1 MKKFFMLIAALA
13 SFATVQAEDVVS
25 VVPQDVKL
33 GANGWE
39 DTSTLSVNL
48 NNDTRK
54 VNIITMELL
63 LPKGIEFDMSYDDAE
78 NGYACDCD
86 ENNSRFQFKNG
97 PKVNKTGHTVAYNR
111 IGEEGDMIL
120 YKLVMSQ
127 GTNLTP
133 IQGTSGKIFDI
144 YYTCDANMT
153 PGYYP
158 IIVRKAELIDA
169 SNETKIDVPAATSY
183 VKVGNPENATLA
195 LEGEVPSFVNEAL
208 ASETAIGTLDLTKA
222 TASNGTFTYVD
233 GRKVIA
239 PEGLKGKVAY
249 KRSVSGLASICLPF
263 AADLK
268 AYTYT
273 EMAGE
278 YAIFDEVSNLAANTP
293 AIVNANIDIT
303 VADAT
308 IGSVEGK
315 TINSGYYL
323 KGGKLCKVNGSAKIA
338 PLRGCWDITAPVKG
352 FKFNDAD
359 AILTVD
365 ANANEDIF
373 NLNGVKLNKAQRG
386 VNIIGG
392 KKVMK

>member
-1 MKKFFMLIAALA
+1 MKRFLFTVVAAFAALGVKA
-13 SFATVQAEDVVS
+13 QNELA
-25 VVPQDVKL
+25 VVPTTIPEEGTYVLVD
-33 GANGWE
+33 
-39 DTSTLSVNL
+39 L
-48 NNDTRK
+48 NNKETSGK
-54 VNIITMELL
+54 VIVMEIDIVWPEGWTIDKPSITH
-63 LPKGIEFDMSYDDAE
+63 KDVRARFADYDE
-78 NGYACDCD
+78 D
-86 ENNSRFQFKNG
+86 EEAWIS
-97 PKVNKTGHTVAYNR
+97 PWSVAYNPQDDGSVKYGFSGGNTR
-111 IGEEGDMIL
+111 PLSGGSGHIMRV
-120 YKLVMSQ
+120 KVTPPA
-127 GTNLTP
+127 GT
-133 IQGTSGKIFDI
+133 
-144 YYTCDANMT
+144 A

-158 IIVRKAELIDA
+158 VKVC
-169 SNETKIDVPAATSY
+169 NTSY
-183 VKVGNPENATLA
+183 IACSGDAGSEVWTGENISYLKVGEPEGCTFVA
-195 LEGEVPSFVNEAL
+195 GEKIPSFVNEAL
-208 ASETAIGTLDLTKA
+208 ASETGISTLDLSKVT
-222 TASNGTFTYVD
+222 TSNGTFTYVD

-249 KRSVSGLASICLPF
+249 KREVSGLASVCLPF
-263 AADLK
+263 EADLK
-268 AYTYT
+268 AYTYSS
-273 EMAGE
+273 MAGE

-323 KGGKLCKVNGSAKIA
+323 KGGNLCKVNGSAKIA

>member
-1 MKKFFMLIAALA
+1 MKKTFFAALLSCFAFTA
-13 SFATVQAEDVVS
+13 SYAEDIIQIEPVKMATNVDIDSEECGQFVLTVTSDRVS
-25 VVPQDVKL
+25 ELTGIGLDLYMPNAL
-33 GANGWE
+33 G
-39 DTSTLSVNL
+39 
-48 NNDTRK
+48 
-54 VNIITMELL
+54 
-63 LPKGIEFDMSYDDAE
+63 
-78 NGYACDCD
+78 
-86 ENNSRFQFKNG
+86 FKNTYIYEG
-97 PKVNKTGHTVAYNR
+97 DVLPFTTDKRGNKTYKHTISLEPCEPGLQDMEGYTRYLLKVFSTSGAALLE
-111 IGEEGDMIL
+111 GEENSLIYLDLG
-120 YKLVMSQ
+120 S
-127 GTNLTP
+127 
-133 IQGTSGKIFDI
+133 TSEGI
-144 YYTCDANMT
+144 
-153 PGYYP
+153 YP
-158 IIVRKAELIDA
+158 IILKNIKLAISATENVAV
-169 SNETKIDVPAATSY
+169 VPVSTSY
-183 VKVGNPENATLA
+183 VVVGNPTNADLA
-195 LEGEVPSFVNEAL
+195 LEGTIPSFVNEAL

-249 KRSVSGLASICLPF
+249 KREVSGLASICLPF
-263 AADLK
+263 AADIK
-268 AYTYT
+268 AYTYSN
-273 EMAGE
+273 MAGE

-323 KGGKLCKVNGSAKIA
+323 KGGNLCKVNGSAKIA

>member
-1 MKKFFMLIAALA
+1 MKKIFILLLTAF
-13 SFATVQAEDVVS
+13 SC
-25 VVPQDVKL
+25 L
-33 GANGWE
+33 GAMADSELQVLPFKAVANDGNPEWDSYLE
-39 DTSTLSVNL
+39 ITLE
-48 NNDTRK
+48 ND
-54 VNIITMELL
+54 VNIAGMQFDLYLPEGMTIDDDGFELTTDRWT
-63 LPKGIEFDMSYDDAE
+63 GT
-78 NGYACDCD
+78 
-86 ENNSRFQFKNG
+86 
-97 PKVNKTGHTVAYNR
+97 VNKKTGVFSPNATTEVTDKGNGHYFVTLYDQNNFQKGNSGVAF
-111 IGEEGDMIL
+111 I
-120 YKLVMSQ
+120 
-127 GTNLTP
+127 
-133 IQGTSGKIFDI
+133 I
-144 YYTCDANMT
+144 YYKTGAMAD
-153 PGYYP
+153 GVYP
-158 IIVRKAELIDA
+158 IRIENAKMGPTANPSEGAILPV
-169 SNETKIDVPAATSY
+169 STSY
-183 VKVGNPENATLA
+183 VVIGDPTNATLSM
-195 LEGEVPSFVNEAL
+195 EGAIPSFVNEAL
-208 ASETAIGTLDLTKA
+208 ASETAIGTLDLTKV

-233 GRKVIA
+233 GRAVKA

-263 AADLK
+263 AADIK
-268 AYTYT
+268 AYTYSN
-273 EMAGE
+273 MAGE
-278 YAIFDEVSNLAANTP
+278 YAIFDEVSALEANTP

-323 KGGKLCKVNGSAKIA
+323 KGGNLCKVNGSAKIA

>member
-1 MKKFFMLIAALA
+1 MKKFILSFFLIAISCAVKAENVLNLVPFSIA
-13 SFATVQAEDVVS
+13 PGTDTYVDIVINNETPVCWIQFDLYLPEGLSVYRNKSGNFITSSFALNNEDGRTTYYDEDEEDNVTVLGGTSGYNEITEGGVTYFRYGGAGDTPLYGNSGKVFKIRIKADASVPAGIYPIIIKNVS
-25 VVPQDVKL
+25 L
-33 GANGWE
+33 
-39 DTSTLSVNL
+39 L
-48 NNDTRK
+48 NNDET
-54 VNIITMELL
+54 
-63 LPKGIEFDMSYDDAE
+63 
-78 NGYACDCD
+78 
-86 ENNSRFQFKNG
+86 G
-97 PKVNKTGHTVAYNR
+97 P
-111 IGEEGDMIL
+111 E
-120 YKLVMSQ
+120 KLS
-127 GTNLTP
+127 
-133 IQGTSGKIFDI
+133 S
-144 YYTCDANMT
+144 
-153 PGYYP
+153 
-158 IIVRKAELIDA
+158 
-169 SNETKIDVPAATSY
+169 TSY
-183 VKVGNPENATLA
+183 VVVGEPENATLA

-233 GRKVIA
+233 GRAVKA
-239 PEGLKGKVAY
+239 PADLKGKVAY

-263 AADLK
+263 AADIK
-268 AYTYT
+268 AYTYSN
-273 EMAGE
+273 MAGE

-293 AIVNANIDIT
+293 AIVDANIDIT

-323 KGGKLCKVNGSAKIA
+323 KSGNLCKVNGSAKIA